1 MVRDKETLQLSS
13 VQLPSR
19 VQLFATPWTAVHRAS
34 LSITNSRRWLKLMSI
49 KLVMP
54 SNHLIL
60 SSPSPPAFN
69 LSQHQELFWW
79 VSSSHQVAK
88 VLENSAL
95 ASVLPMNIQDWFPL
109 GLIGLISLQTMG
121 LSRVFSNTTVQ
132 KASILQRSD
141 LDHLHFIKV
150 KVLLSKTRLTL
161 CSPINN

>member
-132 KASILQRSD
+132 KASILQCSA
-141 LDHLHFIKV
+141 FFMV
-150 KVLLSKTRLTL
+150 PTLT
-161 CSPINN
+161 SAHDY